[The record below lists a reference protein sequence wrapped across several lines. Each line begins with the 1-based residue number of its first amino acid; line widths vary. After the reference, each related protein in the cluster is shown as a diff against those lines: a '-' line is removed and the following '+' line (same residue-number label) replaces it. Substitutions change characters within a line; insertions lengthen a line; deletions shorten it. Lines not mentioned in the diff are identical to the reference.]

1 MDTNQIN
8 WSSIWRDGILF
19 FAGNADKASS
29 WDGIAARWNEIQTKN
44 DYGPKVLERVKANK
58 DETVLDVGAGAGLLA
73 IPLAKKCKNVTALDI
88 SSEMLKYLTE
98 NAAKEAILNITC
110 INKEFEN
117 AAIGKD
123 VEKHDVVVASRS
135 MGWSQDLRKFLKN
148 MDDAAKKRAYVIW
161 GVGER
166 TFEIGMYKAIGRSY
180 GDTRSYNVLYN
191 LLYQMGIYANIDLFE
206 CQATAREYTTIDE
219 ALIDMSKRFERMG
232 MNRQLSTEEQNRL
245 KVYLTQTLKKSKEG
259 TLKAFD
265 KPTARNAVIW
275 WEKT

>member
-8 WSSIWRDGILF
+8 WSNIWRDGILF
-19 FAGNADKASS
+19 FAGNADKTSS

-44 DYGPKVLERVKANK
+44 DYGPKVLDRVKVNK
-58 DETVLDVGAGAGLLA
+58 DENVLDVGAGAGLLA
-73 IPLAKKCKNVTALDI
+73 IPLAKKCKHVTALDI

-98 NAAKEAILNITC
+98 NAAKEAILNITY

-117 AAIGKD
+117 ATIGKD

-135 MGWSQDLRKFLKN
+135 MGWSQDLQKFLKN
-148 MDDAAKKRAYVIW
+148 MDDAAKKRAYMIW

-166 TFEIGMYKAIGRSY
+166 TFDIGMYKAIGRPY
-180 GDTRSYNVLYN
+180 GETRMYIVLYN
-191 LLYQMGIYANIDLFE
+191 LLYQMGIYANIDIFE

-232 MNRQLSTEEQNRL
+232 MNRQLSIEEQNRL
-245 KVYLTQTLKKSKEG
+245 KVYLTQTLKKTKAG